1 MPPVTKQRASLQAA
15 WRWPALFGLHLAAAL
30 LLASWLWPSGQA
42 FWAQLDNATFALLNG
57 SLAPQSLWSGVWA
70 IASLRLFDLLAA
82 GLMLTLLI
90 RKDWLFNQTDRW
102 QALFTFIAL
111 LAILLVIRVIFG
123 KFSTAYGWQHSSPSL
138 QILDS
143 VRLSEQYPWLAEHLD
158 LKDASKRSFPGD
170 HASVLML
177 WGAFMALFARRG
189 KLALVLGLTTL
200 LMLPR
205 LFAGA
210 HWLSD
215 DLVGGVILTL
225 LAFAWGYCTPVAGL
239 LANIMQRLAKPILK
253 RLPRWI

>member
-1 MPPVTKQRASLQAA
+1 MPHTSNQHVLLQTS
-15 WRWPALFGLHLAAAL
+15 WRWSALLGLNFCAAL

-42 FWAQLDNATFALLNG
+42 VWTLLDNATFALFNG
-57 SLAPQSLWSGVWA
+57 SLAPQSLWSGIWA
-70 IASLRLFDLLAA
+70 IASVRVFDLLAA

-90 RKDWLFNQTDRW
+90 RKDWLFGQTERW
-102 QALFTFIAL
+102 QALFTFVAL
-111 LAILLVIRVIFG
+111 LAILLVIRVLFA
-123 KFSTAYGWQHSSPSL
+123 KLTDAYGWQHSSPSL
-138 QILDS
+138 QISDS

-189 KLALVLGLTTL
+189 KLILVVGLTIL

-225 LAFAWGYCTPVAGL
+225 LAFAWGYCTPLAGVF
-239 LANIMQRLAKPILK
+239 ASAMQRLAAPALK
-253 RLPRWI
+253 RLPSGI